1 MYTYTLTHP
10 IHTACQWHLY
20 PMCVYVYTYIL
31 PYVSVNVYVYK
42 CTHTACKWHSI
53 PYVCMCTLYYPNY
66 GYRGN
71 RPHTRQNL
79 EPTRVTAAHGHLR
92 KLRKLPGRAL
102 SLHESPRRTCT
113 PRIGCLNRIALLA
126 ARTCAHKHTQLHSR
140 VVRTSHTH
148 DTVVCACVCVCVC
161 VCARTHTHCTHISNT
176 LYSLLRN

>member
-1 MYTYTLTHP
+1 MAFIPYV
-10 IHTACQWHLY
+10 CV
-20 PMCVYVYTYIL
+20 CVYVYTALRECKRIRL
-31 PYVSVNVYVYK
+31 QVHTHSVQVAF
-42 CTHTACKWHSI
+42 HTIC
-53 PYVCMCTLYYPNY
+53 VCMCTLYYPNY

-148 DTVVCACVCVCVC
+148 DTVVCACVCVRVC
-161 VCARTHTHCTHISNT
+161 VRAHTHTQCTHISNT